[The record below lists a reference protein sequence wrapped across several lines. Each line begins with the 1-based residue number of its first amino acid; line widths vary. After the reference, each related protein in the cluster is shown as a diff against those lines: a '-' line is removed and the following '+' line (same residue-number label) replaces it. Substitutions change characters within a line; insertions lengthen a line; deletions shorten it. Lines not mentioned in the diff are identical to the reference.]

1 MKKKQRSACGI
12 THTRQ
17 TSLHTE
23 YVMNAPNI
31 DSVSAN
37 GAKPNSPTNSEGNT
51 KLTEA
56 FEYAIKGAT
65 QTLTITTKKGADL
78 YALKQ
83 RPQ

>member
-1 MKKKQRSACGI
+1 
-12 THTRQ
+12 
-17 TSLHTE
+17 
-23 YVMNAPNI
+23 MNAPNI
-31 DSVSAN
+31 DSVSATGN
-37 GAKPNSPTNSEGNT
+37 QQASANASQGNS
-51 KLTEA
+51 KLSEA

>member
-1 MKKKQRSACGI
+1 
-12 THTRQ
+12 
-17 TSLHTE
+17 
-23 YVMNAPNI
+23 MNAPSI
-31 DSVSAN
+31 DSVSAAGN
-37 GAKPNSPTNSEGNT
+37 KQGSAANSQGNS

>member
-1 MKKKQRSACGI
+1 MSTPSIDAVSSTTNNQSTAGAS
-12 THTRQ
+12 Q
-17 TSLHTE
+17 GQG
-23 YVMNAPNI
+23 NA
-31 DSVSAN
+31 
-37 GAKPNSPTNSEGNT
+37 

>member
-1 MKKKQRSACGI
+1 
-12 THTRQ
+12 
-17 TSLHTE
+17 
-23 YVMNAPNI
+23 MNAPNI
-31 DSVSAN
+31 DSVSTTGNKAN
-37 GAKPNSPTNSEGNT
+37 SAANSEGNS

>member
-1 MKKKQRSACGI
+1 
-12 THTRQ
+12 
-17 TSLHTE
+17 
-23 YVMNAPNI
+23 MNAPNI
-31 DSVSAN
+31 DSVSQAN
-37 GAKPNSPTNSEGNT
+37 GNSNVQSNGQGNE
-51 KLTEA
+51 KLSEA

>member
-1 MKKKQRSACGI
+1 
-12 THTRQ
+12 
-17 TSLHTE
+17 
-23 YVMNAPNI
+23 MNASSIESLASSSN
-31 DSVSAN
+31 SSKTQASN
-37 GAKPNSPTNSEGNT
+37 GKGNE
-51 KLTEA
+51 KLSEA

>member
-1 MKKKQRSACGI
+1 MSTPSIDAV
-12 THTRQ
+12 
-17 TSLHTE
+17 S
-23 YVMNAPNI
+23 APNAKQ
-31 DSVSAN
+31 SSA
-37 GAKPNSPTNSEGNT
+37 GTSQGNA

>member
-1 MKKKQRSACGI
+1 
-12 THTRQ
+12 
-17 TSLHTE
+17 
-23 YVMNAPNI
+23 MNAPSI
-31 DSVSAN
+31 ESVSAAGN
-37 GAKPNSPTNSEGNT
+37 KQSTASNSQGNT

>member
-1 MKKKQRSACGI
+1 MS
-12 THTRQ
+12 
-17 TSLHTE
+17 
-23 YVMNAPNI
+23 APNV
-31 DSVSAN
+31 DAVSSTNQTQAN
-37 GAKPNSPTNSEGNT
+37 ANQSQGNT

-56 FEYAIKGAT
+56 FEYAIQGAT

>member
-1 MKKKQRSACGI
+1 MS
-12 THTRQ
+12 
-17 TSLHTE
+17 
-23 YVMNAPNI
+23 APNI
-31 DSVSAN
+31 DAVSATAN
-37 GAKPNSPTNSEGNT
+37 QQASGTQSQGNA

-56 FEYAIKGAT
+56 FEYAIQGAT

>member
-1 MKKKQRSACGI
+1 MSAANIESIAAADGKKNSAANSQG
-12 THTRQ
+12 
-17 TSLHTE
+17 
-23 YVMNAPNI
+23 NA
-31 DSVSAN
+31 
-37 GAKPNSPTNSEGNT
+37 

>member
-1 MKKKQRSACGI
+1 
-12 THTRQ
+12 
-17 TSLHTE
+17 
-23 YVMNAPNI
+23 MNAPNV
-31 DSVSAN
+31 DAVAQTSNAQNTN
-37 GAKPNSPTNSEGNT
+37 GAQGQGNA

>member
-1 MKKKQRSACGI
+1 M
-12 THTRQ
+12 T
-17 TSLHTE
+17 
-23 YVMNAPNI
+23 APNI
-31 DSVSAN
+31 DSVSAT
-37 GAKPNSPTNSEGNT
+37 GSKPNSAANGEGNA

>member
-1 MKKKQRSACGI
+1 M
-12 THTRQ
+12 T
-17 TSLHTE
+17 
-23 YVMNAPNI
+23 APNI
-31 DSVSAN
+31 DSVSAT
-37 GAKPNSPTNSEGNT
+37 GAKPNSATNTQGQGNA